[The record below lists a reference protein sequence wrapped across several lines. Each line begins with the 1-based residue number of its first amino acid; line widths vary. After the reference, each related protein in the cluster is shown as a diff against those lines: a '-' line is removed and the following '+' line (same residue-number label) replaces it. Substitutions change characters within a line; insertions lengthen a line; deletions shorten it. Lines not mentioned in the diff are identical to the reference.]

1 MVFVKIQKTK
11 AYFKRYQVKFR
22 RRREGKTDYRA
33 RQKLITQDKTKYN
46 TPKYRFVVRV
56 TNKDIVCQIVAAK
69 LKGDEVIC
77 AAYSHELA
85 RFGVPVGLTNYA
97 SAYATGLLLAR
108 RLLKKVGLD
117 TRYAGVSETDGNVFL
132 VEQAEDAPRPFKANL
147 DVGLV
152 RTTTGNRVFGAL
164 KGACDGGLYI
174 PHSNQR
180 FPGFNK
186 EDDSYNAT
194 AHRERIYGVHVAKYM
209 KELKESN
216 EEDFKARFSQFIK
229 NGITAENIEQKYKAA
244 HVAIRKNPEA
254 VKTEKTA
261 PKSQKRFNKE
271 KLDIKSRKQRVEA
284 KKSKLIEKL
293 KLVQE

>member
-1 MVFVKIQKTK
+1 MNCEHLWHQ
-11 AYFKRYQVKFR
+11 FR
-22 RRREGKTDYRA
+22 RGQIFCSTRFQGHWCLSNGWRFGSWLTA
-33 RQKLITQDKTKYN
+33 AN

-77 AAYSHELA
+77 SAYSHELT
-85 RFGVPVGLTNYA
+85 RFGVPVGHTNYA

-117 TRYAGVSETDGNVFL
+117 TRYAGIAETDGSVFL
-132 VEQAEDAPRPFKANL
+132 VEQAEDAPRPFKAFL

-216 EEDFKARFSQFIK
+216 EEEFKAKFSQYIK
-229 NGITAENIEQKYKAA
+229 SGVTSENIEKKYKDA
-244 HVAIRKNPEA
+244 HAAIRKNPDV
-254 VKTEKTA
+254 VKSEKTA
-261 PKSQKRFNKE
+261 PKTQKRFAKQ
-271 KLDIKSRKQRVEA
+271 KLDLKSRKQRIES
-284 KKSKLIEKL
+284 KKAKLIEKL
-293 KLVQE
+293 NAIQQ